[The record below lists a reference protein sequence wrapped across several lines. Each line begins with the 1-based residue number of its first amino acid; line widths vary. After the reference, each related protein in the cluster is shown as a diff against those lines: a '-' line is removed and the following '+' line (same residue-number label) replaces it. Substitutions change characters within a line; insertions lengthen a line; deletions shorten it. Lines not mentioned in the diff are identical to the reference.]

1 MIHRLKK
8 EVLYLGDFSI
18 LGRITEEPKPL
29 PEFFSDLNLDQLID
43 EIGNG
48 FEPYDLKEYYY
59 RMPNEKQ
66 DVLYRQE
73 VLRELDPEMEEKITA
88 FYRAVKKAQTYEQY
102 AQDTEDKESSAHWHL
117 SAAYTYYV
125 ALDELMVF
133 FENREQMATGW
144 EEFYRL
150 CIGLTERGKHKENHD
165 LALALYRKIS
175 DIRYTMR
182 VEEDHI
188 LILSHIEEED
198 YVGDLCR
205 RFSHII
211 ETPDQLYNILPGSQ
225 QSTDLEKR
233 ILRYLK
239 KKQPQI
245 FKEMVDFQERCPN
258 IFPESILTFHREVSF
273 YLSFLKFQHQMERHK
288 YAFSY
293 PQFVENDFRVE
304 GGYDLALAL
313 KNLQEGK
320 RTVSNDYYYKERERF
335 FVVTGPN
342 QGGKT
347 TFGRAAGQLV
357 YFAQMGLPV
366 PADQAVLPLFNGL
379 MTHFSVEESTQ
390 SGRGKLKEELVRLS
404 GMLEERKKHSF
415 VIINELFTSAAT
427 YDALHMGREILR
439 YFLDD
444 DCYGIYVTH
453 IDKLAEENEYVVSM
467 TASIE
472 GQNVRTYKVERNK
485 AEGKGYVESIV
496 EKYGLTYDEI
506 IRRLSH
512 A

>member
-1 MIHRLKK
+1 M
-8 EVLYLGDFSI
+8 YLGDFSI
-18 LGRITEEPKPL
+18 LGRMAEDIPDPL

-43 EIGNG
+43 EIGHG
-48 FEPYDLKEYYY
+48 FEPYDLREYYY
-59 RMPNEKQ
+59 RMPNKKE
-66 DVLYRQE
+66 DILYRQE
-73 VLRELDPEMEEKITA
+73 VLRELDPEMEEKVTA

-102 AQDTEDKESSAHWHL
+102 ARDTEDRESSAHWHVL
-117 SAAYTYYV
+117 AAYTYYA
-125 ALDELMVF
+125 ALDELMAF
-133 FENREQMATGW
+133 WDTRGQMAAGW
-144 EEFYRL
+144 NDFYHL
-150 CIGLTERGKHKENHD
+150 CTNLTKQGEYKENHD
-165 LALALYRKIS
+165 LALALYHTLS
-175 DIRYTMR
+175 EIRYTMR
-182 VEEDHI
+182 VEEDHL

-211 ETPDQLYNILPGSQ
+211 EEPDQLYNILPGSQ
-225 QSTDLEKR
+225 HSTDLEKR
-233 ILRYLK
+233 ILRYIK
-239 KKQPQI
+239 KKQPKI
-245 FKEMVDFQERCPN
+245 FQEMAIFQERCPD

-273 YLSFLKFQHQMERHK
+273 YLSFLKFQHQMERHE

-293 PQFVENDFRVE
+293 PRFADNEFRVE

-320 RTVSNDYYYKERERF
+320 RTVCNDYYYKEKERF

-357 YFAQMGLPV
+357 YFALMGLPV
-366 PADQAVLPLFNGL
+366 PAGQAVIPLFNGL
-379 MTHFSVEESTQ
+379 MTHFSVEESTE
-390 SGRGKLKEELVRLS
+390 SGRGKLKEELERLAD
-404 GMLEERKKHSF
+404 MLEGRKKHSF

-427 YDALHMGREILR
+427 YDAFHMGREIMR

-472 GQNVRTYKVERNK
+472 GQKVRTYKVERNK

-506 IRRLSH
+506 VRRLAH